1 MENGKEKSKTVSS
14 SIFFSSFTG
23 QSYLTSGKLL
33 EGEVYF
39 WGSFI
44 ASMRVNTEAVL
55 KLCSLMYKPD
65 GGSLFRKLNFQLRN
79 NSSAPFNIQLTSSRS
94 AAPRDKS
101 YMPHKSDTLYVK
113 PLEKSCSFAS
123 TFQSAIWY
131 LQNINIGR
139 DFYYH
144 LLLPPTFFHFWLEI
158 WDSEWWNC
166 LPIIFVHVTDAF
178 TLTNLFNPCNFVLI
192 FISKNPYHL

>member
-1 MENGKEKSKTVSS
+1 MQYKLTKSLCTFIIK
-14 SIFFSSFTG
+14 
-23 QSYLTSGKLL
+23 K
-33 EGEVYF
+33 F
-39 WGSFI
+39 WTIDRMNFK
-44 ASMRVNTEAVL
+44 VAVWYNAW
-55 KLCSLMYKPD
+55 SLY
-65 GGSLFRKLNFQLRN
+65 

-158 WDSEWWNC
+158 WDSEWWNS
-166 LPIIFVHVTDAF
+166 LPIIFVHVT
-178 TLTNLFNPCNFVLI
+178 LMLLP
-192 FISKNPYHL
+192 